1 VQESRG
7 RALGDQVGIVAFGL
21 RRDQD
26 HVGADPLAPLHPLT
40 VLAVGDEQPRQ
51 LETALLTEP
60 DIDQD
65 DVRAQ
70 RLGLPQCPGDVRGH
84 PGHLHALPLQQ
95 GTRRLQ
101 EGVIVIDQQAAQRHA
116 IRVPGIRR
124 DRIAASR
131 KSRRSL
137 RRAG

>member
-1 VQESRG
+1 
-7 RALGDQVGIVAFGL
+7 
-21 RRDQD
+21 
-26 HVGADPLAPLHPLT
+26 LAPLRPLT
-40 VLAVGDEQPRQ
+40 VLAVGGQQPRQ

-70 RLGLPQCPGDVRGH
+70 RPGLPQCPGDVRGH

-101 EGVIVIDQQAAQRHA
+101 EGVVVIDQQAAQRHA

-124 DRIAASR
+124 GRIAASR

>member
-1 VQESRG
+1 MQESRG

-26 HVGADPLAPLHPLT
+26 HVGADPLDPLT
-40 VLAVGDEQPRQ
+40 VLAVGGQQPRQ

-65 DVRAQ
+65 DVRVQ
-70 RLGLPQCPGDVRGH
+70 RPGLPQCPGDVRGH

-101 EGVIVIDQQAAQRHA
+101 EGVVVIDQQAAQRHA
-116 IRVPGIRR
+116 IRVPGIWRG
-124 DRIAASR
+124 RIAASR

-137 RRAG
+137 HRAG